1 MFSFSSSYIGGHADL
16 VAHKFTIDMPQFL
29 IVYGLVA
36 VSFLGAT
43 LLALIA
49 EKDGFKNAG

>member
-1 MFSFSSSYIGGHADL
+1 MFSFSSSYIGVHANL
-16 VAHKFTIDMPQFL
+16 VAHMLTKDIPQFL

>member
-36 VSFLGAT
+36 VSLLGAT
-43 LLALIA
+43 LLAWMA
-49 EKDGFKNAG
+49 EKDGVKNVG